1 MPFLSSSSLRRRSVL
16 TAVAAVAAF
25 AALGSAPA
33 IASEPFPS
41 KPITLVL
48 PFPPGGSFD
57 PIFRALA
64 NAASQDLGQ
73 PVVLMHKPG
82 AGGVTGTAAL

>member
-1 MPFLSSSSLRRRSVL
+1 MSPFFEANRVRRR
-16 TAVAAVAAF
+16 TALQHLAAGA
-25 AALGSAPA
+25 AALALPWA
-33 IASEPFPS
+33 ARAQPFPS

-64 NAASQDLGQ
+64 NVASQDLGQ
-73 PVVLMHKPG
+73 PC
-82 AGGVTGTAAL
+82 